1 MPSPADPQV
10 IATACLHQLL
20 AELLRSGAEPAA
32 LTSTVAAAGWSLS
45 LELRPQQDV
54 RPAPTP
60 CELDILAVLSPA
72 VRLTGGRIM
81 TLLDQAGKIHGERTV
96 RGALASLV
104 RDGRILSSKRAPRG
118 YHLPAQMHLF
128 PA

>member
-1 MPSPADPQV
+1 MPPPADPQV
-10 IATACLHQLL
+10 IVTACLHQLL
-20 AELLRSGAEPAA
+20 AELLRSGAEPAT
-32 LTSTVAAAGWSLS
+32 LTATVQAAGWSLS
-45 LELRPQQDV
+45 LELRPQRDV

-81 TLLDQAGKIHGERTV
+81 ALLDQAGKIHGERTV

-118 YHLPAQMHLF
+118 YHLPSQLHLF